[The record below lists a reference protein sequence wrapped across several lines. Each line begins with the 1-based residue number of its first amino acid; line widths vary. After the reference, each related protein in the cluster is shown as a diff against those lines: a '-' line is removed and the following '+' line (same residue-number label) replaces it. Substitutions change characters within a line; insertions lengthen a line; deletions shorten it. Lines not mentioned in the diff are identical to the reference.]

1 MDYMGNLWL
10 FLVLLFGII
19 IVPGLDML
27 FVMANALTNG
37 RSAGFAATAGIM
49 AGGAVHTLYGALGA
63 GLIARWLPWLFAPM
77 LVAGAAYMIWI
88 GYTLMRSSITVDAVG
103 RSDSRSLRTAFRQGA
118 LTCLIN
124 PKAYMFVLAVYPQFV
139 RPEYGPVW
147 QQALVMGVM
156 TALMQLLVYGAVA
169 LAAGR
174 SRDALI
180 ANPAA
185 TILVGRGAGL
195 LLVVAAAVMLWQ
207 SIGSHFA

>member
-1 MDYMGNLWL
+1 
-10 FLVLLFGII
+10 
-19 IVPGLDML
+19 
-27 FVMANALTNG
+27 
-37 RSAGFAATAGIM
+37 
-49 AGGAVHTLYGALGA
+49 
-63 GLIARWLPWLFAPM
+63 
-77 LVAGAAYMIWI
+77 
-88 GYTLMRSSITVDAVG
+88 
-103 RSDSRSLRTAFRQGA
+103 
-118 LTCLIN
+118 
-124 PKAYMFVLAVYPQFV
+124 MFVLAVYPQFV
-139 RPEYGPVW
+139 RPDYGPVW

-195 LLVVAAAVMLWQ
+195 LLVVVAAVMLWQ